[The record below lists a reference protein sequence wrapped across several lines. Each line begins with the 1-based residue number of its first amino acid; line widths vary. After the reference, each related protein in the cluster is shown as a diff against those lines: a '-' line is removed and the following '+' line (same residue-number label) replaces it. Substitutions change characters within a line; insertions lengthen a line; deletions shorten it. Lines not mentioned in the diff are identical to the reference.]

1 MVSHLAGTDPPI
13 PLCWGVWILSTG
25 VGDEVAR
32 RCHHESR
39 LTDLYMYSSQA
50 EIRSVSSYQPLRLC
64 RFGELSSNLQQIRQ
78 FVLDELDRLEDL
90 GLGAGAGNHHLAAAK
105 YQADD
110 LGVVE
115 SVD

>member
-1 MVSHLAGTDPPI
+1 MIHLEQYRMRKVVQDNYNPDRKGEWLQFGIA
-13 PLCWGVWILSTG
+13 LSTL
-25 VGDEVAR
+25 
-32 RCHHESR
+32 S
-39 LTDLYMYSSQA
+39 TITKFSSPNSSSQTVRISPPRA
-50 EIRSVSSYQPLRLC
+50 
-64 RFGELSSNLQQIRQ
+64 SNLQQIRQ
-78 FVLDELDRLEDL
+78 FVLDELDRLEEI